1 MIGFRVLFPSL
12 TRGGVS
18 YEWPGGYFQQFA
30 EEYLPDYAWNIER
43 WIEDCA
49 ASNIGQISEE
59 CKEALD
65 DPQVAE
71 LMKLLYKM
79 LDKDTFRRVSVQ
91 QAINE
96 LGPEWQAR
104 CLQEQKIKKET
115 EAQQKALEEANRREE
130 ATRTEQVK
138 KELQLVC
145 MPPRSLPSVCASE
158 PPPAP
163 LPPGTWARSSACFN
177 FCLLTPEH

>member
-1 MIGFRVLFPSL
+1 M
-12 TRGGVS
+12 
-18 YEWPGGYFQQFA
+18 
-30 EEYLPDYAWNIER
+30 
-43 WIEDCA
+43 
-49 ASNIGQISEE
+49 
-59 CKEALD
+59 
-65 DPQVAE
+65 AE

-145 MPPRSLPSVCASE
+145 MPSRSLPYV
-158 PPPAP
+158 
-163 LPPGTWARSSACFN
+163 
-177 FCLLTPEH
+177 